1 MGRLRNEASF
11 WTLAALLLVIVFAS
25 AAATPLYRVYQVE
38 LGFSPTTLTAIF
50 AVYVFLLLATLLLFG
65 SLSDYVGRRPL
76 ILAALGFSIAAC
88 VVFLAADSVGALFA
102 ARSLQGIATG
112 LATSAVGAA
121 LIELQPP
128 GSQRASLTTSAFSIL
143 GLALGAL
150 ISSVLIEY
158 APDPA
163 HLVWWVLLCVFVFG
177 SITVL
182 AVAEPGSTRSGAL
195 ASLRP
200 RVSVPRQARATF
212 LVGIPCFVAVWAL
225 GGFYL
230 SLGPSLVAQA
240 TGSPNALW
248 GGLVIF
254 LLYGIAAG
262 TMVALRGVSS
272 RLAMLAGCL
281 FLLVGVAVT
290 FVAIATTIPATLFA
304 GTALAGIGVG
314 LGFMGVFRM
323 ITALARPGENAALV
337 AAIFVVAYLAFSV
350 PALGAGVAATNVGL
364 QRTALVYSAA
374 LAVLAASA
382 AGILLLRP
390 AAQPESSAQR
400 ST

>member
-1 MGRLRNEASF
+1 
-11 WTLAALLLVIVFAS
+11 
-25 AAATPLYRVYQVE
+25 VYQVE

-121 LIELQPP
+121 LIELQPT

>member
-1 MGRLRNEASF
+1 
-11 WTLAALLLVIVFAS
+11 
-25 AAATPLYRVYQVE
+25 
-38 LGFSPTTLTAIF
+38 
-50 AVYVFLLLATLLLFG
+50 
-65 SLSDYVGRRPL
+65 
-76 ILAALGFSIAAC
+76 
-88 VVFLAADSVGALFA
+88 
-102 ARSLQGIATG
+102 
-112 LATSAVGAA
+112 
-121 LIELQPP
+121 
-128 GSQRASLTTSAFSIL
+128 
-143 GLALGAL
+143 
-150 ISSVLIEY
+150 
-158 APDPA
+158 
-163 HLVWWVLLCVFVFG
+163 
-177 SITVL
+177 
-182 AVAEPGSTRSGAL
+182 
-195 ASLRP
+195 
-200 RVSVPRQARATF
+200 
-212 LVGIPCFVAVWAL
+212 
-225 GGFYL
+225 
-230 SLGPSLVAQA
+230 
-240 TGSPNALW
+240 
-248 GGLVIF
+248 VIF

-262 TMVALRGVSS
+262 TMVALHGVSS

>member
-1 MGRLRNEASF
+1 MGRLRKEASF
-11 WTLAALLLVIVFAS
+11 WTLAVLLLVIVFAS

-50 AVYVFLLLATLLLFG
+50 AVYVFLLLATLLFFG

-88 VVFLAADSVGALFA
+88 VVFLAAGSIGALFA

-121 LIELQPP
+121 LIDLQPP

-163 HLVWWVLLCVFVFG
+163 HFVWWVLLCVFVFG
-177 SITVL
+177 IVTLL
-182 AVAEPGSTRSGAL
+182 AVAEPGTSRSGAL

-200 RVSVPRQARATF
+200 RVAVPRQARATF
-212 LVGIPCFVAVWAL
+212 LVGTPCFVAVWAL

-248 GGLVIF
+248 GGFVIF
-254 LLYGIAAG
+254 LLYGIAAA

-272 RLAMLAGCL
+272 RMAMLAGSL

-304 GTALAGIGVG
+304 GTALAGVGVG

-382 AGILLLRP
+382 AGMLLLRP
-390 AAQPESSAQR
+390 AAQPESRAQR